1 MCKEAR
7 CSALLSLPMPP
18 RQHPPPLHVRL
29 SPPLLQGH
37 TSAVLGTCFL
47 PGRADQLLCCSADR
61 QIRHLNVTK
70 GAVRPYLV
78 HSDRVRA
85 VVPLDTRGC
94 RLVRCLGCCCR
105 RWDAV

>member
-1 MCKEAR
+1 M
-7 CSALLSLPMPP
+7 
-18 RQHPPPLHVRL
+18 
-29 SPPLLQGH
+29 
-37 TSAVLGTCFL
+37 LGTCFL

-85 VVPLDTRGC
+85 VVPLDSRGC
-94 RLVRCLGCCCR
+94 CWGCC
-105 RWDAV
+105 WG